1 MQQEHEEQQ
10 SGLGSVDPDGAA
22 ASSSAAPLDI
32 IQQGHKDQQ
41 AKLKQNKARK
51 EALEAA
57 VCDARSAANM
67 IQDETHLFSNACLDL
82 KKWATGKASRDPPR
96 GGEGVESGKC

>member
-32 IQQGHKDQQ
+32 IQQGHKEQQ

-57 VCDARSAANM
+57 LCDPRSAANM
-67 IQDETHLFSNACLDL
+67 IQEEQGQGC
-82 KKWATGKASRDPPR
+82 K
-96 GGEGVESGKC
+96 VQ